1 MLSIRG
7 AQLEHRSLSLY
18 ADTTRNRVTKVRSLG
33 GGGWLGEKKIAA
45 AAAVA
50 VDAVILIWLHVLQWP
65 QYVYKKEP
73 TK

>member
-1 MLSIRG
+1 MR
-7 AQLEHRSLSLY
+7 
-18 ADTTRNRVTKVRSLG
+18 TRQGTGSQKLG
-33 GGGWLGEKKIAA
+33 VWVAGGGWLGEKKIAAAA